1 MTVRLSNLRTPAETA
16 DFEDSTGVV
25 LAHRRRVDE
34 SDGNQFLFMRKLRVA
49 IVAPSLR
56 ILGGQAVQAHRLL
69 QAWANDPDI
78 EAWLVPVNPVPKGAL
93 ALLLKVKFFRT
104 LVTQLFY
111 WPLLFKELRR
121 ADVVH
126 VFSASYTSFLL
137 APLPAI
143 LVAKWIGR
151 PVILNYRSGEA
162 PDHLRRSAIARAAI
176 ASVERA
182 IVPSRFLVDVFESFG
197 LRAVAVPN
205 VVDLQRFKFRD
216 RFPVRPRILSTRNFD
231 GLYNV
236 ACTLRA
242 FKVVQKSWPNA
253 SLTLVGG
260 GALEKDLRA
269 LAKELKLEHV
279 EFVGRVPP
287 DAIADYYTDHDI
299 YVQSPNIDNMPT
311 SILEAYASGLPV
323 VSTEA
328 GGVPAI
334 LTNGQHGLLAPLDD
348 HIALGSRLLLLLE
361 QPGVARE
368 LAHNARTF
376 CEACSWRDVR
386 EQWLSHYRQVWQ
398 LYGRETTA
406 RLRLNT
412 GARAD

>member
-1 MTVRLSNLRTPAETA
+1 
-16 DFEDSTGVV
+16 
-25 LAHRRRVDE
+25 VDE
-34 SDGNQFLFMRKLRVA
+34 SDGNRFLYNRKIRVA

-69 QAWANDPDI
+69 QAWENDPHI
-78 EAWLVPVNPVPKGAL
+78 EAWLVPVNPIPRGTFGR
-93 ALLLKVKFFRT
+93 LLNIKFVRT
-104 LVTQLFY
+104 IVTQLVY
-111 WPLLFKELRR
+111 WPQLFRELRR

-143 LVAKWIGR
+143 LVARWIGR

-162 PDHLRRSAIARAAI
+162 PDHLKRSAIARAAI
-176 ASVERA
+176 ANIDRS
-182 IVPSRFLVDVFESFG
+182 IVPSRFLVDVFRSFG
-197 LRAVAVPN
+197 LDAVAVPN
-205 VVDLQRFKFRD
+205 VVDFERFKFRD
-216 RFPVRPRILSTRNFD
+216 RFPLRPRILSTRNFD

-242 FKVVQKSWPNA
+242 FKLVQKSWPNA
-253 SLTLVGG
+253 TLTLVGG
-260 GALEKDLRA
+260 GALESRLRA
-269 LAKELKLEHV
+269 LVDELKLEHV
-279 EFVGRVPP
+279 TFAGRVPP
-287 DAIADYYTDHDI
+287 DDIAGYYAEHDI

-334 LTNGQHGLLAPLDD
+334 LTHGEHGLLAPLDD
-348 HIALGSRLLLLLE
+348 HAALASRILLLLE

-368 LAHNARTF
+368 LAHNAYAT
-376 CEACSWRDVR
+376 CEAFSWQHVR
-386 EQWLSHYRQVWQ
+386 EQWVSHYQQVWQ
-398 LYGRETTA
+398 SYERQPALW
-406 RLRLNT
+406 LRLNP
-412 GARAD
+412 GAK